1 MLSEKDAMH
10 VSLPALVESMLLDK
24 NADIDRLEKQVH
36 HLSKQVGLLFCL
48 LRTAHH
54 CMHGATGCE
63 FTILLD
69 RLLRRLLW
77 RPLLLPLL

>member
-54 CMHGATGCE
+54 CVQLGVNLQFSWT
-63 FTILLD
+63 
-69 RLLRRLLW
+69 LLRRLLW
-77 RPLLLPLL
+77 KPLLLPLL